1 MYVQDS
7 DTECFR
13 EGYDMLEGYDLVV
26 QVCLPPLFWAPQ
38 LLLGLA
44 PGLLFPLVFVGDE
57 HASCM

>member
-26 QVCLPPLFWAPQ
+26 QVCLPFFFWHHSS
-38 LLLGLA
+38 LGLA
-44 PGLLFPLVFVGDE
+44 SSWL
-57 HASCM
+57 SR